1 MTQGIPSKDTAWEKP
16 AAARAGRQAGA
27 RRAPFL
33 IGGLIIVGLVIAL
46 VVSGT
51 VAGGRFFITVDEVVN
66 DGRYAAQSVRV
77 SGAVL
82 GESIRYDAEALLIE
96 FTIANIPAQFDDLAT
111 ALHQAV
117 NNPDAT
123 TMRVR
128 VENAV
133 KPELLQH
140 EAQAILTGRLMPD
153 GVFHA
158 TELNLKCPT
167 RFTEA
172 GPMHGDVMSDAPL
185 PENHPVNPA
194 FSAPSNSGAGA

>member
-1 MTQGIPSKDTAWEKP
+1 M
-16 AAARAGRQAGA
+16 
-27 RRAPFL
+27 PFL
-33 IGGLIIVGLVIAL
+33 IGGLVIVGLVVAL
-46 VVSGT
+46 VITGT

-66 DGRYAAQSVRV
+66 DGRYAMQSVRV

-82 GESIRYDAEALLIE
+82 GESIRYDAEALVIE
-96 FTIANIPAQFDDLAT
+96 FTVANIPSQFDDLAT

-123 TMRVR
+123 LMHVR
-128 VENAV
+128 IENAV

-158 TELNLKCPT
+158 TDLNLKCPT

-172 GPMHGDVMSDAPL
+172 GPMHGDVMSSDTVL

-194 FSAPSNSGAGA
+194 FAPSDSGAGA